1 MFAVGWRQHVVVKL
15 SGEEG
20 MDQGTEGHAV
30 TPTGREV
37 LDVHILQGKREEAR
51 NDSITKHEPMPLV
64 TQQTS
69 EYVIEHSIAVRE
81 YMADCFACSRGV
93 I

>member
-1 MFAVGWRQHVVVKL
+1 VFAVDRRQHVVVKL

-37 LDVHILQGKREEAR
+37 LDV
-51 NDSITKHEPMPLV
+51 
-64 TQQTS
+64 
-69 EYVIEHSIAVRE
+69 YVLGTERQS
-81 YMADCFACSRGV
+81 
-93 I
+93 

>member
-1 MFAVGWRQHVVVKL
+1 MLQCKSHLLRRSEGQLKVVFAVDRRQHVVVKL

-37 LDVHILQGKREEAR
+37 LDVYVLGTAR
-51 NDSITKHEPMPLV
+51 QS
-64 TQQTS
+64 
-69 EYVIEHSIAVRE
+69 
-81 YMADCFACSRGV
+81 
-93 I
+93 